1 MLLEHKL
8 KKNHYKKRHLL
19 NIFLKSKKN
28 HSRFAKCIM
37 QTEQAKYTQHEQ
49 TIVSQIGFKTEPVA
63 IMKAESIRGPE

>member
-1 MLLEHKL
+1 
-8 KKNHYKKRHLL
+8 
-19 NIFLKSKKN
+19 
-28 HSRFAKCIM
+28 M